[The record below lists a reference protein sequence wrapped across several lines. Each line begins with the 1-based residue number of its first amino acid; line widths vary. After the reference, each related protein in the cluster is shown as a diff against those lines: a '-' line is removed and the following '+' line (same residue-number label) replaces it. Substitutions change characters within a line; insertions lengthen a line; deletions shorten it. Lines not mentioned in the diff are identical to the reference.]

1 MLFIEIKPGAGGDD
15 SKLLM
20 NDLGSLY
27 LKVCSTN
34 KFEVLNFEVTN
45 SKFEICL

>member
-1 MLFIEIKPGAGGDD
+1 MLFIEIKPGAGGED

-20 NDLGSLY
+20 EDLGKLY
-27 LKVCSTN
+27 LKVCNSN
-34 KFEVLNFEVTN
+34 NFEVLNFEHTN